1 MLLDFGGTL
10 DADGLTWKE
19 RFYRLWRDEAAAE
32 TREAFDPVFYAA
44 DDALVGAIPIT
55 CSFEETVHRLA
66 RGLATALAVRDERV
80 IARVAER
87 FLADALRH
95 LARNRAL
102 LARLRPR
109 YHLGIVS
116 NFYGNLDTVCHN
128 VSVRPLLGAVVDS
141 ERVGILKPDPRIFMM
156 ALDGLGVKPADAVF
170 VGDSAA
176 RDMAGARALGMR
188 HIWLTGE
195 PAPPGGP
202 CCPGDAIIQT
212 FQAVEALLL

>member
-1 MLLDFGGTL
+1 M
-10 DADGLTWKE
+10 
-19 RFYRLWRDEAAAE
+19 AA
-32 TREAFDPVFYAA
+32 P
-44 DDALVGAIPIT
+44 DALANAQAAFAEALQSAKG
-55 CSFEETVHRLA
+55 EEVATRILA
-66 RGLATALAVRDERV
+66 GD
-80 IARVAER
+80 AE
-87 FLADALRH
+87 
-95 LARNRAL
+95 RNRAL

-116 NFYGNLDTVCHN
+116 NFYGNLETVCHN
-128 VSVRPLLGAVVDS
+128 VSVRPLLGVVVDS
-141 ERVGILKPDPRIFMM
+141 ERVGILKPDPRIFMT
-156 ALDGLGVKPADAVF
+156 ALDELGVEPADAVF

-212 FQAVEALLL
+212 LPDVEALLL

>member
-32 TREAFDPVFYAA
+32 SRETFDPIFYAA

-55 CSFEETVHRLA
+55 LSFDATVRRLVSGIA
-66 RGLATALAVRDERV
+66 AALAVRDGRV
-80 IARVAER
+80 IARVADR
-87 FLADALRH
+87 FLADAHRH
-95 LARNRAL
+95 LERNRAL
-102 LARLRPR
+102 LERLRSR
-109 YHLGIVS
+109 YRLGIVS
-116 NFYGNLDTVCHN
+116 NFYGNLETVCHN
-128 VSVRPLLGAVVDS
+128 VSVRPLLEIVVDS
-141 ERVGILKPDPRIFMM
+141 ERVGISKPDPRIFMK
-156 ALDGLGVKPADAVF
+156 ALDGLGVEPADAVF

-195 PAPPGGP
+195 PASFGGP

-212 FQAVEALLL
+212 FPDVEALLL